1 MHRGRGR
8 RPRRNPRGDARVGLC
23 HPRDT
28 FAAQLRVSRKEEVT
42 MSSPLGDLLGG
53 ALKNFASQVDT
64 TALPNIL
71 SQALGNTKLGN
82 LGGLLQQLQQSGLG
96 PQVASWLGN
105 GANMPV
111 SADQLRAALGDEHVR
126 QLATS
131 FGIPVDQLLAQLSQH
146 LPATVDHLSPNGT
159 LAQQAGP

>member
-1 MHRGRGR
+1 
-8 RPRRNPRGDARVGLC
+8 
-23 HPRDT
+23 
-28 FAAQLRVSRKEEVT
+28 VSRKEEVT